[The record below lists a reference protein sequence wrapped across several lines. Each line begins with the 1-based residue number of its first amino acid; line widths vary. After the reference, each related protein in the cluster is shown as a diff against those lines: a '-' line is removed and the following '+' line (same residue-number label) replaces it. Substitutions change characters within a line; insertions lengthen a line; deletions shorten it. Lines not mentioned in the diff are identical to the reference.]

1 MSHFTLHPRLEA
13 DTHFLA
19 DLPPCQVRLMDDRRF
34 AWLVLVPRQAD
45 VSEVYELSSADQAR
59 LWQEATTLGQ
69 GLMQVTAGDKLNLA
83 TLGNQVAQL
92 HLHVIARR
100 RDDVAWP
107 APVWG
112 QGIPEPYDDDTL
124 ARLRERLRP
133 LFEENASER

>member
-19 DLPPCQVRLMDDRRF
+19 DLPLCQVRVMNDRRF

-45 VSEVYELSSADQAR
+45 ISEVYELSTADQAR

-69 GLMQVTAGDKLNLA
+69 GLMQTSAGDKLNLA

-100 RDDVAWP
+100 RDDAAWP

-112 QGIPEPYDDDTL
+112 QGTPEPYDEDTL

-133 LFEENASER
+133 LFEGNAPER